1 MEATDNDEGENAEIT
16 YSIYHVSNNGL
27 HKFKIDPK
35 TGVIESVRK
44 LNAGEQYSITV
55 QATDKGGRYSQTI
68 VEVNVIP
75 GPNTRSPVFQQP
87 VYEVQVSEGASINS
101 TVATITVSIADNVS
115 FYFSSSLP
123 VILNSNYCDRNNIF
137 ARHTFCYSSI
147 MLKSFR
153 FYISLSFTSIYL
165 YKFTFL
171 FLNNVRDCLRNFSN
185 LLLFIKYCI

>member
-27 HKFKIDPK
+27 QKFKIDPK

-55 QATDKGGRYSQTI
+55 QATDKGNKYSQTI

-101 TVATITVSIADNVS
+101 TVATITVSILDMMSVS
-115 FYFSSSLP
+115 SVFYFKLQ
-123 VILNSNYCDRNNIF
+123 
-137 ARHTFCYSSI
+137 
-147 MLKSFR
+147 
-153 FYISLSFTSIYL
+153 
-165 YKFTFL
+165 
-171 FLNNVRDCLRNFSN
+171 
-185 LLLFIKYCI
+185 LL

>member
-1 MEATDNDEGENAEIT
+1 VEATDNDEGENAEIT

-27 HKFKIDPK
+27 QKFKIDPK

-55 QATDKGGRYSQTI
+55 QATDKGGKYSQTI

-101 TVATITVSIADNVS
+101 TVATITVGIRPCSRPSFAPSFISFQPLQFQAFPFQDSIS
-115 FYFSSSLP
+115 K
-123 VILNSNYCDRNNIF
+123 I
-137 ARHTFCYSSI
+137 SI
-147 MLKSFR
+147 
-153 FYISLSFTSIYL
+153 SID
-165 YKFTFL
+165 FH
-171 FLNNVRDCLRNFSN
+171 
-185 LLLFIKYCI
+185 

>member
-1 MEATDNDEGENAEIT
+1 MILFIIVIDYCLPRNFFSRLKMRDSWREINFGFRAQVEATDNDEGENAEIT

-27 HKFKIDPK
+27 QKFKIDPK

-55 QATDKGGRYSQTI
+55 QATDKGGKYSQTI

-101 TVATITVSIADNVS
+101 TVATITVSILD
-115 FYFSSSLP
+115 
-123 VILNSNYCDRNNIF
+123 
-137 ARHTFCYSSI
+137 T
-147 MLKSFR
+147 
-153 FYISLSFTSIYL
+153 TSVGV
-165 YKFTFL
+165 L
-171 FLNNVRDCLRNFSN
+171 F
-185 LLLFIKYCI
+185 

>member
-1 MEATDNDEGENAEIT
+1 VEATDNDEGENAEIT

-27 HKFKIDPK
+27 QKFKIDPK

-55 QATDKGGRYSQTI
+55 QATDKGGKYSQTI

-101 TVATITVSIADNVS
+101 TVATITVGYKFAPIIRAIRPS
-115 FYFSSSLP
+115 FIPAVTIPSHFP
-123 VILNSNYCDRNNIF
+123 FDRFFIHLGNI
-137 ARHTFCYSSI
+137 S
-147 MLKSFR
+147 KP
-153 FYISLSFTSIYL
+153 LSFN
-165 YKFTFL
+165 
-171 FLNNVRDCLRNFSN
+171 FLN
-185 LLLFIKYCI
+185 

>member
-1 MEATDNDEGENAEIT
+1 MEAADNDVGENARIT

-27 HKFKIDPK
+27 HKFKIDPR

-55 QATDKGGRYSQTI
+55 QATDKGGKYSQTI

-101 TVATITVSIADNVS
+101 TVTTITVSIRRADVCLDRDLS
-115 FYFSSSLP
+115 WSFKRSDIRSSISFFFYYYYTFDCTMLISDVFYF
-123 VILNSNYCDRNNIF
+123 
-137 ARHTFCYSSI
+137 HT
-147 MLKSFR
+147 
-153 FYISLSFTSIYL
+153 
-165 YKFTFL
+165 
-171 FLNNVRDCLRNFSN
+171 D
-185 LLLFIKYCI
+185 

>member
-55 QATDKGGRYSQTI
+55 QATDKGGKYSQTI

-101 TVATITVSIADNVS
+101 TVATITVSILDMMSVS
-115 FYFSSSLP
+115 SVFF
-123 VILNSNYCDRNNIF
+123 ILNFNCSEAQYPLDMYFIVF
-137 ARHTFCYSSI
+137 
-147 MLKSFR
+147 
-153 FYISLSFTSIYL
+153 LSFA
-165 YKFTFL
+165 
-171 FLNNVRDCLRNFSN
+171 
-185 LLLFIKYCI
+185 LLSR

>member
-1 MEATDNDEGENAEIT
+1 VEATDNDEGENAEIT

-115 FYFSSSLP
+115 
-123 VILNSNYCDRNNIF
+123 
-137 ARHTFCYSSI
+137 
-147 MLKSFR
+147 
-153 FYISLSFTSIYL
+153 
-165 YKFTFL
+165 
-171 FLNNVRDCLRNFSN
+171 
-185 LLLFIKYCI
+185 LFIFLSLACYFKFQLLREK